1 MLFAASASDVR
12 SRSRLLTPFVLSAL
26 ALLVACGS
34 DTGPKPPHELD
45 GTAVTVGNGT
55 AMAYVMTSS
64 GAATSIGVA
73 LSDAALQGLP
83 STDTEWS
90 LPLPSGVSVPPFDH
104 VTLNWNA
111 QGHPPMPYMLPHFD
125 FHFYII
131 TPAQQAAI
139 APGADTVTVPAQVV
153 PTNYMSGIESVPDM
167 GVHWVD
173 TLSAEFTGHTFD
185 HTFIY
190 GFTKGTMAFV
200 EPMVT
205 QTYLGSS
212 PDVMSP
218 VKQPESFQKPGRYPT
233 WYSVKADAAK
243 GLVRVSLDSL
253 TDRQD

>member
-12 SRSRLLTPFVLSAL
+12 SRSRLFTPLVLSAL
-26 ALLVACGS
+26 ALLAACGS
-34 DTGPKPPHELD
+34 DTGPTPPHELD
-45 GTAVTVGNGT
+45 GTPVAVGNGT

-73 LSDAALQGLP
+73 LSNAALEGLP

-90 LPLPSGVSVPPFDH
+90 LPLPSGVSAPPFDH
-104 VTLNWNA
+104 VMLNWNA

-125 FHFYII
+125 FHFYTI
-131 TPAQQAAI
+131 TTAEQAAI
-139 APGADTVTVPAQVV
+139 TPGADTVTVPAQYV
-153 PTNYMSGIESVPDM
+153 PTDYISGIQAVPNM

-190 GFTKGTMAFV
+190 GFTKGTMAFL

-205 QTYLGSS
+205 QAYLASS
-212 PDVMSP
+212 PDVTAA
-218 VKQPESFQKPGRYPT
+218 VKQPDSFQKPGRYPA

-243 GLVRVSLDSL
+243 GVVRVSLDSL
-253 TDRQD
+253 TDR